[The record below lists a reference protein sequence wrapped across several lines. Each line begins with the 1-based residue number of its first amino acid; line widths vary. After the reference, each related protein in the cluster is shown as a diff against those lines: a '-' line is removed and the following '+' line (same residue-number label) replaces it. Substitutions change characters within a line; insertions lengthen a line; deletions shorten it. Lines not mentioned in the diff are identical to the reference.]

1 MVRVLKTFYFS
12 SQHHVLFISLA
23 IYLFCFCRFDTGF
36 IFLFFKLIVDRFMV
50 NFIIKSKPNVLNE
63 NLMLG
68 PILFQNKANSKHFPK
83 RSPKVTWFKK

>member
-1 MVRVLKTFYFS
+1 M
-12 SQHHVLFISLA
+12 
-23 IYLFCFCRFDTGF
+23 
-36 IFLFFKLIVDRFMV
+36 DRFMV

>member
-1 MVRVLKTFYFS
+1 MFC
-12 SQHHVLFISLA
+12 LFPLQ
-23 IYLFCFCRFDTGF
+23 F
-36 IFLFFKLIVDRFMV
+36 IFFAFVDLTLDSFSFFFKLIVDRFMV

-68 PILFQNKANSKHFPK
+68 PIIFQNKANSKHFPK